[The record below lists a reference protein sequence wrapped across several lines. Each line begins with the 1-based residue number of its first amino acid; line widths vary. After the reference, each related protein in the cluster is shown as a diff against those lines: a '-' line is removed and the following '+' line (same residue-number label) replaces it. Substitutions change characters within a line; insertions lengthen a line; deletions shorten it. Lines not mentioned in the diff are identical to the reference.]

1 MTAYTAVVPEKLN
14 QKREDRKR
22 SCGLISQIS
31 QFSEEDGYSKEIPLG
46 IGAEK
51 RLEERKA
58 IWTN

>member
-31 QFSEEDGYSKEIPLG
+31 QFSEEGGYSKEIPL
-46 IGAEK
+46 GAEK